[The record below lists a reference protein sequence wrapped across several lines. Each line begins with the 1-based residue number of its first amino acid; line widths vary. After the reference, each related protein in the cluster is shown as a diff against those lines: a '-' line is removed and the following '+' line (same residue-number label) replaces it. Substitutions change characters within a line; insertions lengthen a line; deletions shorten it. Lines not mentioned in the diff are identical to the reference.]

1 MAEERTSVLIAEDQ
15 DIMRLGLKLTLDQI
29 ASVVVVGEAADGQE
43 ALDKAQELR
52 PAVVLMDIDLPKLDG
67 ISATREV
74 KESLPQTAVIIFTSD
89 ASDDSIFA
97 ALSAGADGYCLKNV
111 SAGQLETAIRSVA
124 QGAAWLDPN
133 VARRVLKANARS
145 NNRDVNEKFDGARK
159 PAADALL
166 STQQVEVLELIEKGQ
181 DLQEVAEHLHVKPE
195 EVEDKVRAILGR
207 FFQTSVDLAAPGKKP
222 QAGSLAPAASVVDD
236 LLLSNKQKSQDGTF
250 KSGTVLGTNY
260 IIQEAVGTGGMSTV
274 YRGTHKLMQRTVA
287 IKVLHRHLLGKIV
300 EVSRFHQ
307 EAKAASFLNHPN
319 IITIYDFG
327 ITGEQQPYLVMDF
340 IDGYSFQ
347 QLVAHEKVDL
357 PRLVGIFIQICDAL
371 AHAHKRAIV
380 HRDLK
385 PSNIMVLKDDEGH
398 DLVKLVDFGIAKLL
412 MDNELRLTKSGD
424 VCGTPVYMSPEQC
437 KAEPM
442 DARSDIYSLG
452 CVMYEALAGKPPFL
466 CNSAYETMSAHVNE
480 PPSRLP
486 FLAPDKKIPDELE
499 GMIFKML
506 EKKPGARP
514 QNVSEVRSVLAKLSL
529 VKESL

>member
-29 ASVVVVGEAADGQE
+29 ASVVVVGEAVDGQE
-43 ALDKAQELR
+43 ALDKAHELR

-145 NNRDVNEKFDGARK
+145 KDSGTKHKAEGAPKAQDG
-159 PAADALL
+159 ALL

-181 DLQEVAEHLHVKPE
+181 DLKEVAEHLHVKPE

-207 FFQTSVDLAAPGKKP
+207 FFQTSVNLQVHGKPPKPAAPEGI
-222 QAGSLAPAASVVDD
+222 VDD
-236 LLLSNKQKSQDGTF
+236 LLLGNKQKSQDSTF
-250 KSGTVLGTNY
+250 KPGTVLGTNY
-260 IIQEAVGTGGMSTV
+260 IVGEAIGTGGMSTV

-307 EAKAASFLNHPN
+307 EAKAASLLSHPN

-327 ITGEQQPYLVMDF
+327 ITDEQQPYLVMDF

-347 QLVAHEKVDL
+347 QLVAQEKLDL
-357 PRLVGIFIQICDAL
+357 PRLLRIFVQTCDAL
-371 AHAHKRAIV
+371 AHAHKRGIV

-385 PSNIMVLKDDEGH
+385 PSNIMILKDDEGQ

-412 MDNELRLTKSGD
+412 MNNDLRLTKSGD

-437 KAEPM
+437 KAEAM

-452 CVMYEALAGKPPFL
+452 CVLYEALIGKPPFL
-466 CNSAYETMSAHVNE
+466 ANSAYETMSNHVNE
-480 PPSRLP
+480 PPSKLP
-486 FLAPDKKIPDELE
+486 FLTPDTRYPEELE
-499 GMIFKML
+499 NLVFKML
-506 EKKPGARP
+506 EKKPQARP
-514 QNVSEVRSVLAKLSL
+514 QNIVEVRNILAKLLPSGG
-529 VKESL
+529 S